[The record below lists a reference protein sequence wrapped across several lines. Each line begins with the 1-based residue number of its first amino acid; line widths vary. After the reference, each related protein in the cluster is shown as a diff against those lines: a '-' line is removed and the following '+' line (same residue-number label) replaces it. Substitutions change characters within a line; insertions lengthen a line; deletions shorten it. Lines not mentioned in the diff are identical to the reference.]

1 MNSKVLT
8 IITAVISILGVAG
21 FVMIAN
27 AEEKTPEMESAVAFM
42 VNTAYYLLIATVIVT
57 AVLSLIS
64 LFKNPTALK
73 KTLIGIAVLGVVL
86 AISYFTASD
95 AAVYD
100 AQGIVIKGGEAG
112 STPKWAETG
121 LTYSLILGAVGGAFF
136 VFDLLKGLAKS

>member
-8 IITAVISILGVAG
+8 ILTAVIAILGVAG

-27 AEEKTPEMESAVAFM
+27 EEKGTAGMESAVAFM
-42 VNTAYYLLIATVIVT
+42 VNTAYYLLIATVIIT
-57 AVLSLIS
+57 AVLSLVS
-64 LFKNPTALK
+64 LFKNPSALK

-100 AQGIVIKGGEAG
+100 AQGLIVKGGEAG
-112 STPKWAETG
+112 STSKWAETG

-136 VFDLLKGLAKS
+136 IFDLLKGLAKS